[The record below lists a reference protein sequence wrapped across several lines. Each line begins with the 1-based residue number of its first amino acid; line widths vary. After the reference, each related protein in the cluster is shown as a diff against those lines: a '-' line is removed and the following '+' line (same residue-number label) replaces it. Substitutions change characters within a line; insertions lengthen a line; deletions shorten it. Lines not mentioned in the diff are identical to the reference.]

1 MMDAQ
6 IILNIAFGT
15 IMFLG
20 GWLMKLILGHINEI
34 KSNHEKL
41 LIKHI
46 EDMESLLEKHTNLA
60 LSMPE
65 KYVSKDD
72 FQTFVERI
80 DHRFN
85 RIEEKLDNLLKK

>member
-65 KYVSKDD
+65 AI
-72 FQTFVERI
+72 FRI
-80 DHRFN
+80 ICASIISLPLITPKN
-85 RIEEKLDNLLKK
+85 Y